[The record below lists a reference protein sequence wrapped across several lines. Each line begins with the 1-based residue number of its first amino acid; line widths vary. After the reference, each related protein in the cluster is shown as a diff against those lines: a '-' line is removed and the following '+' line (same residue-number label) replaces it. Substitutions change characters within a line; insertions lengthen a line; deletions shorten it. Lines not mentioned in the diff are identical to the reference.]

1 MRGGGCGAGRGGMI
15 FFYQVDQRTQVFFFF
30 FFAFGAGG
38 GSEEGTKINIH
49 KQMFQMALLL
59 FKENNYAN

>member
-1 MRGGGCGAGRGGMI
+1 MI
-15 FFYQVDQRTQVFFFF
+15 FFYKLIKEPKSFFFFF
-30 FFAFGAGG
+30 FFAFGAG